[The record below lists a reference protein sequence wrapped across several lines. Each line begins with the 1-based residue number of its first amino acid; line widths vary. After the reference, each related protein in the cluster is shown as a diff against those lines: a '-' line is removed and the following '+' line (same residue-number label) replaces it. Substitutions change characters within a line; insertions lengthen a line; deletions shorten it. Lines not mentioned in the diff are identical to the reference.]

1 LVTQGRHLLH
11 ALDELGYCKNSGFGA
26 VALDFN
32 DIKNYTELT
41 GDKFNWWEVSVLRSL
56 SRIYA
61 TEINND
67 DKQAY
72 APYQGEFSPKS
83 FKTILHKFKQ

>member
-1 LVTQGRHLLH
+1 M
-11 ALDELGYCKNSGFGA
+11 
-26 VALDFN
+26 DFN

-41 GDKFNWWEVSVLRSL
+41 GDKFNWWEISVLRNL

-61 TEINND
+61 AEINND

-72 APYQGEFSPKS
+72 APYQGEFNPKS
-83 FKTILHKFKQ
+83 FKTILDKFKQ

>member
-1 LVTQGRHLLH
+1 MLH

-41 GDKFNWWEVSVLRSL
+41 GDKFNWWEISVLRNL

-61 TEINND
+61 TEINSD
-67 DKQAY
+67 DKQSY
-72 APYQGEFSPKS
+72 APYQGEFNPKS
-83 FKTILHKFKQ
+83 FSSIKAKFTK